1 MKRKVSI
8 FLGIFLL
15 ILISLTL
22 KSNAGYSSNDPVVTS
37 GGTITITVSSSENLQ
52 NFDLKLT
59 SYAGLTYK
67 GCSNSSE
74 SAAVNSQTG
83 QISYATLGAGT
94 KILGTYTF
102 VAPEVTAKTT
112 YKVVFNVDGSTN
124 TSIVTVNPQATEQTP
139 VDNNNNNTSTT
150 PTTPTVTEKSSVAT
164 LSNLGIRPNDFSGFK
179 ANTYSYNV
187 EVPNETEKIEVYAS
201 PAKGQENKQKISGT
215 GTKTLK
221 EGVNTFE
228 VVVTAEA
235 GNTQKY
241 TINVTRKAKEETE
254 ETEQPEE
261 PEENSEEEPMEEAF
275 GLTEL
280 NIEGLKLNPQFQ
292 TDVYEYKVELKEN
305 LEKLNITTLATKE
318 SAKIEITGNDNL
330 QEGENI
336 ITIIV
341 KGENEAETVAY
352 QIIVN
357 KTVENQEDITVQTDK
372 DKIKKIIILSVAVGV
387 IFIIV
392 ISVIIAKVKKSKL
405 NNDEYIQYENINLD
419 YDEENKNDN
428 DFFNNDEDDDYYDE
442 EPRKKKRSKGK
453 RFK

>member
-1 MKRKVSI
+1 MKKNKKIKTFLLTMMMCIISISIPNVVKAVSVSI
-8 FLGIFLL
+8 SASTSIASANQSFTVT
-15 ILISLTL
+15 ISSDATGRVNISATNASVSANEVWLEEGKQYITVTPNGSGNVTVTATPVNPMSLNGEKVYPTAASCTIKLKTEGNSDSGTTTNNNQANSNTQQPETLT
-22 KSNAGYSSNDPVVTS
+22 KSSNANVKMITTSPV
-37 GGTITITVSSSENLQ
+37 
-52 NFDLKLT
+52 
-59 SYAGLTYK
+59 
-67 GCSNSSE
+67 
-74 SAAVNSQTG
+74 
-83 QISYATLGAGT
+83 
-94 KILGTYTF
+94 
-102 VAPEVTAKTT
+102 
-112 YKVVFNVDGSTN
+112 
-124 TSIVTVNPQATEQTP
+124 
-139 VDNNNNNTSTT
+139 
-150 PTTPTVTEKSSVAT
+150 
-164 LSNLGIRPNDFSGFK
+164 DFSGFK
-179 ANTYSYNV
+179 PSKTSGYAVTVENDTDKINV
-187 EVPNETEKIEVYAS
+187 NVTKEDSKASVSLLNKTNSDKGKSWVYLAEGNNEI
-201 PAKGQENKQKISGT
+201 N
-215 GTKTLK
+215 
-221 EGVNTFE
+221 
-228 VVVTAEA
+228 VTVTSED
-235 GNTQKY
+235 GKTQKTY

-254 ETEQPEE
+254 EPEQPEE